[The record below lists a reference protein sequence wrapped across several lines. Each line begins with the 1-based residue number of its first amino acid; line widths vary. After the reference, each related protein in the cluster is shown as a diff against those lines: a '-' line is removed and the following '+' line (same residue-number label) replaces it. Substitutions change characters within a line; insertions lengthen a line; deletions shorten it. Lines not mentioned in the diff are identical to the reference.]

1 MEKRGF
7 RWGMIEFKGGIRQD
21 LNLCGKEVSGSNVGN
36 GKQEIQCVKIRIFN
50 RDIQVG

>member
-1 MEKRGF
+1 MEKMGF